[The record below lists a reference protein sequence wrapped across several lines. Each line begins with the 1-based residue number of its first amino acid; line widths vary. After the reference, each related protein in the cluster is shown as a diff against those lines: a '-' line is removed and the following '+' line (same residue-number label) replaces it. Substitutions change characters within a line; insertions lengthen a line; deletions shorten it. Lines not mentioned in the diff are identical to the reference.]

1 MYRKRRNDRK
11 KYLSSKKSLKDVY
24 YKISQMTEFNL
35 IEIYKDL
42 FKHLDTFLI
51 KMNMLYTMQATR
63 TITVKMKDYFF
74 ILAAQE
80 LFMC

>member
-1 MYRKRRNDRK
+1 MIEKSTSAVK
-11 KYLSSKKSLKDVY
+11 KGLKDVY

-63 TITVKMKDYFF
+63 TITLKMKDYFF

-80 LFMC
+80 LFTC

>member
-1 MYRKRRNDRK
+1 MIEKSTSAVK
-11 KYLSSKKSLKDVY
+11 KGLKDVY

-74 ILAAQE
+74 ILAAKE

>member
-1 MYRKRRNDRK
+1 MIEKSTSVVK
-11 KYLSSKKSLKDVY
+11 KGLKDVY

>member
-1 MYRKRRNDRK
+1 MIEKSTSVVK
-11 KYLSSKKSLKDVY
+11 KGLKDVY
-24 YKISQMTEFNL
+24 YKISQITEFNL

>member
-1 MYRKRRNDRK
+1 
-11 KYLSSKKSLKDVY
+11 
-24 YKISQMTEFNL
+24 MTEFNL

-63 TITVKMKDYFF
+63 TITVKMEDYFF